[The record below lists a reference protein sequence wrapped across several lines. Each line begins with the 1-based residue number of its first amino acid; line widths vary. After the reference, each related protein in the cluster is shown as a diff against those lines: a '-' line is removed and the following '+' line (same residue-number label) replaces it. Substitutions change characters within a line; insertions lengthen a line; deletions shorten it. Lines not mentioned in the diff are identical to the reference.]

1 MATSAAAAV
10 TVSSSDALA
19 LASAI
24 VSLARDAFTHRRN
37 CQQLAE
43 HAELVRALLE
53 KVDGTDLARVPEIE
67 EGLRELEEVLR
78 EALELVES
86 CRGKSCM
93 YMVAT
98 GWNAVY
104 EFRRVETEIDRR
116 VKIPTLTALV
126 HEFRMEHLK
135 QALRAI
141 EDDHRDYTLDEL
153 DIEAQK
159 AILKPDRT
167 KRDADVL
174 EKFLYRAYPDLR
186 FDEALQE
193 EREKLHV
200 ELQWLR
206 SRNET
211 KQCRVIE
218 HLISVAE
225 NASNTLPSK
234 RVTKLLVNQ
243 PAFVMSGY
251 INNVKSI
258 TESFQDQGQD
268 DWQADLFGC
277 CMEPCLSFKTCLY
290 PCGMFARIANAV
302 SRGEISRELAVNNVF
317 AFSLIGSC
325 CCYTCCVRRR
335 LRKLFN
341 IQGSLCDDF
350 LTHLTCCCCAMVQE
364 WRELELRGVEGC
376 QGRKMIPPPY
386 QFMKP

>member
-1 MATSAAAAV
+1 MATLAAEAA
-10 TVSSSDALA
+10 SWPDALA

-24 VSLARDAFTHRRN
+24 VSSAGDVLAHRRN
-37 CQQLAE
+37 CKQLAG
-43 HAELVRALLE
+43 HAELVRAWLE
-53 KVDGTDLARVPEIE
+53 KVSGTDLERVPEIR
-67 EGLRELEEVLR
+67 EGLGELAEALR

-86 CRGKSCM
+86 CRGKSCI

-104 EFRRVETEIDRR
+104 EFRRVQAEIDRR
-116 VKIPTLTALV
+116 VEIPTLTSLV
-126 HEFRMEHLK
+126 HEFRMEHLE

-141 EDDHRDYTLDEL
+141 RDDRREYTLDEL
-153 DIEAQK
+153 DIEAQN
-159 AILKPDRT
+159 AILKPNRT
-167 KRDADVL
+167 KRDADIL

-206 SRNET
+206 SRNDP

-218 HLISVAE
+218 HLIGVAE
-225 NASNTLPSK
+225 NATNGLPSK
-234 RVTKLLVNQ
+234 RVTKLLVNE
-243 PAFVMSGY
+243 PAFVISGY

-290 PCGMFARIANAV
+290 PCGMFAKIANAV
-302 SRGEISRELAVNNVF
+302 SRGEISREAAANNVF
-317 AFSLIGSC
+317 AFSLVGSC

-335 LRKLFN
+335 LRELFN

-350 LTHLTCCCCAMVQE
+350 LTHLMCCCCAMVQE
-364 WRELELRGVEGC
+364 WRELELRGFEGC

>member
-141 EDDHRDYTLDEL
+141 EDDHRDYMLDEL
-153 DIEAQK
+153 DI
-159 AILKPDRT
+159 
-167 KRDADVL
+167 KRCGRFGEVPVSGV
-174 EKFLYRAYPDLR
+174 PDLR

-225 NASNTLPSK
+225 NPSNTLPSK

-258 TESFQDQGQD
+258 RESFQDQGQD

-277 CMEPCLSFKTCLY
+277 CMEPSLSFKTCLY

-341 IQGSLCDDF
+341 IQVLSLTNRL
-350 LTHLTCCCCAMVQE
+350 LTLCSLKRFPNSFGA
-364 WRELELRGVEGC
+364 REENDSSTLPIHEA
-376 QGRKMIPPPY
+376 
-386 QFMKP
+386 F

>member
-141 EDDHRDYTLDEL
+141 EDDHRDYMLDEL

-225 NASNTLPSK
+225 NPSNTLPSK

-258 TESFQDQGQD
+258 RESFQDQGQD
-268 DWQADLFGC
+268 DWQADLLVAAWS
-277 CMEPCLSFKTCLY
+277 PL
-290 PCGMFARIANAV
+290 
-302 SRGEISRELAVNNVF
+302 
-317 AFSLIGSC
+317 
-325 CCYTCCVRRR
+325 
-335 LRKLFN
+335 
-341 IQGSLCDDF
+341 
-350 LTHLTCCCCAMVQE
+350 
-364 WRELELRGVEGC
+364 
-376 QGRKMIPPPY
+376 
-386 QFMKP
+386 

>member
-1 MATSAAAAV
+1 MA
-10 TVSSSDALA
+10 SSSDALA
-19 LASAI
+19 LTSAI
-24 VSLARDAFTHRRN
+24 PSSARDALAHRRN

-43 HAELVRALLE
+43 HAELVQALLE
-53 KVDGTDLARVPEIE
+53 KVDGTDLARVPAIQ
-67 EGLRELEEVLR
+67 EGLRELEGALR

-86 CRGKSCM
+86 CRGKSCL

-104 EFRRVETEIDRR
+104 EFRRVEAEIDRR
-116 VKIPTLTALV
+116 VKIPTLTSLV

-153 DIEAQK
+153 DVEAQK
-159 AILKPDRT
+159 AMLKPDRT
-167 KRDADVL
+167 GRDADVL
-174 EKFLYRAYPDLR
+174 EKFLYRAYPDLQ

-193 EREKLHV
+193 EREKLHA
-200 ELQWLR
+200 ELQWSQ
-206 SRNET
+206 SRNEM

-218 HLISVAE
+218 HLIGVAKNVS
-225 NASNTLPSK
+225 NALPSK
-234 RVTKLLVNQ
+234 RVAKLLAIE
-243 PAFVMSGY
+243 PAFVISGY
-251 INNVKSI
+251 ISNVKSI

-268 DWQADLFGC
+268 DWRADLFGC

-290 PCGMFARIANAV
+290 PCGMFGKIANAV
-302 SRGEISRELAVNNVF
+302 SRGEISREAAINNVF
-317 AFSLIGSC
+317 AFSLVGGC
-325 CCYTCCVRRR
+325 CCYTCCTRRR
-335 LRKLFN
+335 LRELFN

-350 LTHLTCCCCAMVQE
+350 LTHLMCCCCALVQE
-364 WRELELRGVEGC
+364 WQELELRGFEGC